1 MSVVLALFQFSE
13 QIRIVWKPRRL
24 VRVFDVFSGIFCLR
38 RPNVARSLNLNHGEH
53 YMNLWSSIGQG
64 RVGSSFVQ
72 RSSPPKCVRFPLNV
86 LAVLILLVLLISA
99 PARALVFDST
109 YQTAIDERDQAR
121 VERDRTRQEFDEEIK
136 AHNND
141 LKIPN
146 PALEK
151 QLEDAARR
159 LGDADRRQDI
169 ISNQLMDM
177 QRGRGLWEAVAISA
191 FVVGPIM
198 GCVIGLA
205 IGTKT
210 KNDYVLQQ
218 SANVPPKVIT
228 DVNH

>member
-1 MSVVLALFQFSE
+1 MCDHPL
-13 QIRIVWKPRRL
+13 
-24 VRVFDVFSGIFCLR
+24 
-38 RPNVARSLNLNHGEH
+38 
-53 YMNLWSSIGQG
+53 
-64 RVGSSFVQ
+64 
-72 RSSPPKCVRFPLNV
+72 LNV
-86 LAVLILLVLLISA
+86 PAVLILLVLIVSA

-109 YQTAIDERDQAR
+109 YQTAIDERDHARLERDQAR
-121 VERDRTRQEFDEEIK
+121 QERDEEIK
-136 AHNND
+136 AHNTD

-151 QLEDAARR
+151 QLEDDARR
-159 LGDADRRQDI
+159 LEDADRRQDI

-177 QRGRGLWEAVAISA
+177 QRGRGLWEAIAISA
-191 FVVGPIM
+191 FVIGPIM

-218 SANVPPKVIT
+218 APNVPPKVTT